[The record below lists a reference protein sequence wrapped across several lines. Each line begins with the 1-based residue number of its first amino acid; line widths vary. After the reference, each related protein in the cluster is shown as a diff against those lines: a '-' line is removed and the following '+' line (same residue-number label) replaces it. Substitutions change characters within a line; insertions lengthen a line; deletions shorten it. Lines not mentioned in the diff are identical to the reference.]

1 MDVSG
6 HLNPLAPALYLD
18 ITGAAKGIDL
28 PRFTSYA
35 AKYAGY
41 PIIRG
46 RLSVDVSYK
55 VDGGKLE
62 ATNRLLLEP
71 LAFGE
76 RVASPSATDLPV
88 LFAVALLKNSRGE
101 IDINLPISGSLNDPQ
116 FSLGAVI
123 VRVIVNLLVK
133 AATAPFAL
141 LAAAFGSGEELGYVE
156 FAPGSAALGAAQ
168 IRRLD
173 MLAQALADRP
183 ELRPEIVGS
192 VDPARDMEG
201 LRRSKYEAKLRD
213 RARAG
218 GAPVDPA
225 GTAIDAAER
234 PALIARVDAEEKI
247 PDKPRSVLGFA
258 KAIPVPEME
267 ALILANLAVTP
278 GDLRTL
284 ADERAGAVRK
294 YLESPGRVAPER
306 LIVAA
311 PRRTA
316 EDIQYNKGAPT
327 RVDFS
332 LR

>member
-1 MDVSG
+1 M
-6 HLNPLAPALYLD
+6 
-18 ITGAAKGIDL
+18 
-28 PRFTSYA
+28 
-35 AKYAGY
+35 
-41 PIIRG
+41 
-46 RLSVDVSYK
+46 SYK

-62 ATNRLLLEP
+62 ASNRLFLEQ
-71 LAFGE
+71 LTFGE

-116 FSLGAVI
+116 FSLGAII

-173 MLAQALADRP
+173 TLAQALADRP
-183 ELRPEIVGS
+183 ELRLEIIGR
-192 VDPARDMEG
+192 VDPARDIEG
-201 LRRSKYEAKLRD
+201 LRRAKYEAKLRAARLRD
-213 RARAG
+213 RTHTG
-218 GAPVDPA
+218 SAPADP
-225 GTAIDAAER
+225 TSTTIDAAER
-234 PALIARVDAEEKI
+234 PVLIARVYAQEKI
-247 PDKPRSVLGFA
+247 PDKPRNVLGFA

-267 ALILANLAVTP
+267 ALILANLAVTS
-278 GDLRTL
+278 GDLRAL

-294 YLESPGRVAPER
+294 YLESAGRVAPGR

-311 PRRTA
+311 PRLTA
-316 EDIQYNKGAPT
+316 EGIQDKGAPT

-332 LR
+332 LT